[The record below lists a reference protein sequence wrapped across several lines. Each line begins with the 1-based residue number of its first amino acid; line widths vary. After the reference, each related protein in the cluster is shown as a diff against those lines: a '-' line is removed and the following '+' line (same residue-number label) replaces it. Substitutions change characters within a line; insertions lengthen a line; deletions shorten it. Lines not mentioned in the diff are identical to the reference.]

1 MGHPRTREGRGTEL
15 TSSTSSVSSNFF
27 LFFSLLCSSAEVFSC
42 SSRSYEMD
50 FLRDTPAK
58 RLFSAA
64 ALLSTWASASY
75 LAYVSVWARPREV
88 DAAGAG
94 SGAFVRTG
102 RDGVS
107 VRRAQ
112 LGAARRVGRGRRRA
126 RGKTN
131 LCGLPRARQR
141 RRGQICL
148 RLGLLATRHGLTPPE
163 PDLHDCPAP
172 ARTPG
177 PLEEDQVDHS
187 TPFGFCLVCG
197 FKPSKEELVFVVYG
211 GFCGVYTRNVPR
223 GLEDGEGHVLG

>member
-1 MGHPRTREGRGTEL
+1 MLLPLVRDGLPARHPSEAPLLCCRVVVHLGVRVILGVRFRLGPSQRGRRSGRGLRRLCEDGARRSKCQESPASSCGRWEGR
-15 TSSTSSVSSNFF
+15 
-27 LFFSLLCSSAEVFSC
+27 
-42 SSRSYEMD
+42 
-50 FLRDTPAK
+50 
-58 RLFSAA
+58 
-64 ALLSTWASASY
+64 
-75 LAYVSVWARPREV
+75 
-88 DAAGAG
+88 
-94 SGAFVRTG
+94 
-102 RDGVS
+102 
-107 VRRAQ
+107 
-112 LGAARRVGRGRRRA
+112 RRRA